1 MAHVNHKNH
10 VHEIEHLIPRKGNLQ
25 ILRDGIFGEN
35 TIFRM
40 AISLC
45 PAIAVTTGLENGIVL
60 GISVLFVQVMV
71 NMTVSAFRKFI
82 HPKIRIPIFMFI
94 IAGYVTIID
103 MVMATYAR
111 AAYKEIGLYIQIIV
125 AFASIFARAEM
136 FASKNKF
143 VPSMMDGIGMGTG
156 FLLAM
161 IVISFFRELLGK
173 GTLWGFPIIAGK
185 PLLIMILPAG
195 GFLVVGL
202 LMGFF
207 NWIDIKFYGG
217 KGAAGVS

>member
-1 MAHVNHKNH
+1 MSVNQKSNWELLKNG
-10 VHEIEHLIPRKGNLQ
+10 V
-25 ILRDGIFGEN
+25 FGEN

-45 PAIAVTTGLENGIVL
+45 PSIAVTNGLKNGVAL
-60 GISVLFVQVMV
+60 GVAVVFVQTMV
-71 NMTVSAFRKFI
+71 NVTVSLIRNFI
-82 HPKIRIPIFMFI
+82 HPKIRIPIFMLI

-103 MVMATYAR
+103 MLMSTYAR
-111 AAYKEIGLYIQIIV
+111 PVYKEIGLYIQIIV
-125 AFASIFARAEM
+125 AFASIFARAEV
-136 FASKNKF
+136 FASKNKL
-143 VPSMMDGIGMGTG
+143 VPSFFDGFGMGVG

-173 GTLWGFPIIAGK
+173 GELWGISLISGN

-195 GFLVVGL
+195 GFLAVGL

-207 NWIDIKFYGG
+207 NWVDMKFFGG
-217 KGAAGVS
+217 KGASGV

>member
-1 MAHVNHKNH
+1 MS
-10 VHEIEHLIPRKGNLQ
+10 LIKQKSNWELLKHGL
-25 ILRDGIFGEN
+25 FGEN

-45 PAIAVTTGLENGIVL
+45 PAIAVTNSLKNGITL
-60 GISVLFVQVMV
+60 GVAVVFVQVMV
-71 NMTVSAFRKFI
+71 NVTVSALRNFI

-94 IAGYVTIID
+94 IAGYVSIID
-103 MVMATYAR
+103 MVMAAYAR
-111 AAYKEIGLYIQIIV
+111 EAYREIGLYIQIIV
-125 AFASIFARAEM
+125 AFASIFARAEV
-136 FASKNKF
+136 FASKNRLDKAF
-143 VPSMMDGIGMGTG
+143 FDGLGMGVG

-173 GTLWGFPIIAGK
+173 GTLFGFPVVAGK

-195 GFLVVGL
+195 GFLAVGL

-207 NWIDIKFYGG
+207 NWIDIRFYGG
-217 KGAAGVS
+217 KGASGAA

>member
-1 MAHVNHKNH
+1 MSLKPKSNWELIKN
-10 VHEIEHLIPRKGNLQ
+10 GM
-25 ILRDGIFGEN
+25 FGEN

-45 PAIAVTTGLENGIVL
+45 PSIAVTNGLKNGVAL
-60 GISVLFVQVMV
+60 GISVVFVQTMV
-71 NMTVSAFRKFI
+71 NFTVSLLRNFI
-82 HPKIRIPIFMFI
+82 HPKIRIPIFMLI

-103 MVMATYAR
+103 LLMATYAR
-111 AAYKEIGLYIQIIV
+111 PIYKEIGLYIQIIV
-125 AFASIFARAEM
+125 AFASIFARAEV
-136 FASKNKF
+136 FANKNKVF
-143 VPSMMDGIGMGTG
+143 SSVCDGLGMGIG

-173 GTLWGFPIIAGK
+173 GELFGYSLISGN

-195 GFLVVGL
+195 GFLAVGL

-207 NWIDIKFYGG
+207 NWIDMRFFGG
-217 KGAAGVS
+217 KGASGV

>member
-1 MAHVNHKNH
+1 MSLQPKSNWELVKN
-10 VHEIEHLIPRKGNLQ
+10 GM
-25 ILRDGIFGEN
+25 FGEN

-45 PAIAVTTGLENGIVL
+45 PSIAVTNGLKNGVAL
-60 GISVLFVQVMV
+60 GVAVVFVQTMV
-71 NMTVSAFRKFI
+71 NATISLMRNFI
-82 HPKIRIPIFMFI
+82 HPKIRIPIFMLV

-103 MVMATYAR
+103 LLMATYAR
-111 AAYKEIGLYIQIIV
+111 PIYKEIGLYIQIIV
-125 AFASIFARAEM
+125 AFASIFARAEVY
-136 FASKNKF
+136 ASKNK
-143 VPSMMDGIGMGTG
+143 VWSSICDGFGMGVG

-173 GTLWGFPIIAGK
+173 GELFGYSLISGN

-195 GFLVVGL
+195 GFLAVGL

-207 NWIDIKFYGG
+207 NWVDMKFFGG
-217 KGAAGVS
+217 KGASGV

>member
-1 MAHVNHKNH
+1 MSIQKKSNWELLKN
-10 VHEIEHLIPRKGNLQ
+10 GM
-25 ILRDGIFGEN
+25 FGEN

-45 PAIAVTTGLENGIVL
+45 PSIAVTNGLKNGVAL
-60 GISVLFVQVMV
+60 GISVMFVQTMV
-71 NMTVSAFRKFI
+71 NITISAMRKFI
-82 HPKIRIPIFMFI
+82 HPKIRIPIFMLV

-103 MVMATYAR
+103 MLMATYAR
-111 AAYKEIGLYIQIIV
+111 TIYREIGLYIQIIV
-125 AFASIFARAEM
+125 AFASIFARAEV
-136 FASKNKF
+136 FASKNKI
-143 VPSMMDGIGMGTG
+143 VPSLFDGLGMGIG

-173 GTLWGFPIIAGK
+173 GELFGYSLISGN

-195 GFLVVGL
+195 GFLAVGL

-207 NWIDIKFYGG
+207 NWVDMKFYGG
-217 KGAAGVS
+217 KGASGV

>member
-1 MAHVNHKNH
+1 MSQKPKSNLELIKN
-10 VHEIEHLIPRKGNLQ
+10 GM
-25 ILRDGIFGEN
+25 FGEN

-45 PAIAVTTGLENGIVL
+45 PSIAVTNGMKNGVAL
-60 GISVLFVQVMV
+60 GISVVFVQTMV
-71 NMTVSAFRKFI
+71 NMTISLMRKFI
-82 HPKIRIPIFMFI
+82 HPKIRIPIFMLV

-103 MVMATYAR
+103 LLMATYAR
-111 AAYKEIGLYIQIIV
+111 PIYKEIGLYIQIIV
-125 AFASIFARAEM
+125 AFASIFARAEV
-136 FASKNKF
+136 FASKNK
-143 VPSMMDGIGMGTG
+143 VWSSICDGFGMGLG

-173 GTLWGFPIIAGK
+173 GALFGYPIVSGS

-195 GFLVVGL
+195 GFLAVGL

-207 NWIDIKFYGG
+207 NWIDMRFFGG
-217 KGAAGVS
+217 KGASGV

>member
-1 MAHVNHKNH
+1 MSHIQKSNWELIKN
-10 VHEIEHLIPRKGNLQ
+10 
-25 ILRDGIFGEN
+25 GIFGEN

-45 PAIAVTTGLENGIVL
+45 PSIAVTNSLKNGAAL
-60 GISVLFVQVMV
+60 GISVVFVQTMV
-71 NMTVSAFRKFI
+71 NITVSAIRGFI
-82 HPKIRIPIFMFI
+82 HPKIRIPIFMLV

-103 MVMATYAR
+103 MLMATYAR
-111 AAYKEIGLYIQIIV
+111 AVYREIGLYIQIIV
-125 AFASIFARAEM
+125 AFASIFARAEV

-143 VPSMMDGIGMGTG
+143 VPSFMDGFGMGVG

-161 IVISFFRELLGK
+161 LIISFFRELLGK
-173 GTLWGFPIIAGK
+173 GELWGQAIVAGK

-195 GFLVVGL
+195 GFLAVGL

-207 NWIDIKFYGG
+207 NWVDIKYFGG
-217 KGAAGVS
+217 KGASGV